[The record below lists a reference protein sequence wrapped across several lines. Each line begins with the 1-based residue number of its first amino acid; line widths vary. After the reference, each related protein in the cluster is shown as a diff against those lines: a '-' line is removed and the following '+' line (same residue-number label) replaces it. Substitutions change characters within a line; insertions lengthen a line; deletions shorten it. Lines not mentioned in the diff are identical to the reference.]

1 MIGRRRFGRTQVPQ
15 GRGVINYFTNDK
27 FHRLNYTGE
36 WVNGT
41 RHGGGTTFFKD
52 GSVYEGEYKE
62 GVEHGE
68 GTIR

>member
-1 MIGRRRFGRTQVPQ
+1 M
-15 GRGVINYFTNDK
+15 
-27 FHRLNYTGE
+27 
-36 WVNGT
+36 

-52 GSVYEGEYKE
+52 GSVYEGEYNE